1 MTSTVLALGRSGT
14 AAGDICPFPFLKLRG
29 TLIKVAP
36 LPVMRTEHCMQSL
49 TVLPVRVFPLLGVFL
64 CSYWFL

>member
-1 MTSTVLALGRSGT
+1 
-14 AAGDICPFPFLKLRG
+14 LKLRG